1 MITFEQK
8 EERKERASSQRRYIY
23 TYIPFTA
30 RFEGRILAETAKLS
44 VLPCENIETGGGRG
58 FFVCSKN
65 SKPRGYRASAAKG
78 ETETAAGLF
87 APPRWKT
94 RFRVFPGKTFSMVEQ
109 RSLVPTVFIRKLNYS
124 RDYSRTSHARGEEGG
139 RRGSSVLARRKFTF
153 AMPFPNFFPDTI
165 TEDDANFPISPTN
178 GCMRNYCPKFT
189 RFDPL
194 PSVSFFLPFMR
205 MYLLPVLYIQS
216 LVFAFRNFLRPGRHE
231 VITLNIHRPQKG
243 DGGILIVP
251 LTEIRPCR
259 VISLFHPIV
268 SLRSASIRVDA
279 LPIFVRYEKK
289 KKKKKKRVAQ
299 NRFFAPRLTCLTCV
313 YVRTQFYSRPEDI
326 VPVVEIHRDTD
337 LNIHTWL

>member
-1 MITFEQK
+1 M
-8 EERKERASSQRRYIY
+8 
-23 TYIPFTA
+23 
-30 RFEGRILAETAKLS
+30 
-44 VLPCENIETGGGRG
+44 
-58 FFVCSKN
+58 
-65 SKPRGYRASAAKG
+65 
-78 ETETAAGLF
+78 
-87 APPRWKT
+87 
-94 RFRVFPGKTFSMVEQ
+94 
-109 RSLVPTVFIRKLNYS
+109 
-124 RDYSRTSHARGEEGG
+124 
-139 RRGSSVLARRKFTF
+139 LARRKFTF